1 MCTDNTHYLFC
12 FKMSSQKSGTSANL
26 YHFTNS
32 ICKFRFSEGYINKA
46 KRNRT
51 MHDALVDWIYNI
63 MPFYSVANIRIIN
76 VVLLISVLNLFK
88 SVLHFTFNRPAL
100 PNTKFSLQMPD
111 VHLELKKKSYF
122 YLDYSKKT
130 LKISQYLDL
139 FSL

>member
-1 MCTDNTHYLFC
+1 
-12 FKMSSQKSGTSANL
+12 
-26 YHFTNS
+26 
-32 ICKFRFSEGYINKA
+32 
-46 KRNRT
+46 

-88 SVLHFTFNRPAL
+88 SVVYFTFNRPAL

>member
-1 MCTDNTHYLFC
+1 
-12 FKMSSQKSGTSANL
+12 
-26 YHFTNS
+26 
-32 ICKFRFSEGYINKA
+32 
-46 KRNRT
+46 

-88 SVLHFTFNRPAL
+88 SVVHFTFNRPAL

-111 VHLELKKKSYF
+111 VHLELKKKIILLPGLF
-122 YLDYSKKT
+122 QKKKT
-130 LKISQYLDL
+130 LKIFQYLDL

>member
-1 MCTDNTHYLFC
+1 
-12 FKMSSQKSGTSANL
+12 
-26 YHFTNS
+26 
-32 ICKFRFSEGYINKA
+32 
-46 KRNRT
+46 

-88 SVLHFTFNRPAL
+88 SVVHFTFNRPAL

-111 VHLELKKKSYF
+111 VHLELKKIILLPGLF
-122 YLDYSKKT
+122 QKKT
-130 LKISQYLDL
+130 LKIFQYLDL

>member
-1 MCTDNTHYLFC
+1 
-12 FKMSSQKSGTSANL
+12 
-26 YHFTNS
+26 
-32 ICKFRFSEGYINKA
+32 
-46 KRNRT
+46 

-88 SVLHFTFNRPAL
+88 SVVHFTFNRPAL

-122 YLDYSKKT
+122 YLDYSKKKNT
-130 LKISQYLDL
+130 
-139 FSL
+139 